1 MYNSAHAILIGAHV
15 SVGMKAG
22 HGQAKACHWTLT
34 PHVLSALN
42 TCHTSETK
50 FNAAFIFFYRNG
62 LCKKY
67 RNCPRKRT
75 SCRQASGLASP
86 PQRGRSQNP
95 ARGPR
100 ALSQVQ
106 VHPRGARS
114 QRQGTA
120 KYDGLSVVFLCRR
133 RRHRHPDQT
142 ENHPFLLT

>member
-1 MYNSAHAILIGAHV
+1 MYNSAHAILIGAQV

-50 FNAAFIFFYRNG
+50 FNAAFIFFIEMVCARSIVIAPEKG
-62 LCKKY
+62 LSAGEPAGWPAH
-67 RNCPRKRT
+67 PRGGAAKF
-75 SCRQASGLASP
+75 RQGVLGLSAKSKSP
-86 PQRGRSQNP
+86 
-95 ARGPR
+95 
-100 ALSQVQ
+100 
-106 VHPRGARS
+106 PRGARS

-120 KYDGLSVVFLCRR
+120 KYGGMSVLFLCRR

-142 ENHPFLLT
+142 ENPPFLMT